1 MNNNQILSDR
11 YIIPQNH
18 CTIHKYFHEI
28 KIKISAFIINNPKLF
43 THLGLPFFL
52 MNLSMFNG
60 QIPRPHVYMNN
71 VVMNLSAILNIDKES
86 LVWQHHE
93 TMAWIFNARMS
104 SEIDDDYVN

>member
-1 MNNNQILSDR
+1 
-11 YIIPQNH
+11 
-18 CTIHKYFHEI
+18 
-28 KIKISAFIINNPKLF
+28 
-43 THLGLPFFL
+43 
-52 MNLSMFNG
+52 MFNG